1 MSKAKLL
8 VTLLADEYGDEP
20 RTLSREQIKDVAK
33 ANDINSLYRVL
44 NANNL
49 ADNGEYHFPPLGKS
63 QPSGKVPKIS
73 VPAKVAAVKPAAQP
87 APAAVVANLNADSS
101 GFSDNLIPAKDNM
114 YVPFGNFKM
123 VERVIAS
130 GMFYPT
136 FITGLSGNGKTYMVE
151 QACAKS
157 KREVI
162 RVNLTEETDEDDLI
176 GGFRLVNGE
185 TKFFKGPVIKA
196 MERGAVLLLD
206 EIDLVTPGKV
216 MCLQS
221 IMEGSGYFIKKTG
234 EYIAPNDGFT
244 VVATANTK
252 GKGSDDG
259 QFMGTNVLNEAF
271 LERFPVTFEQEYPS
285 IAIEK
290 KILRKHISDDHF
302 IGKLVDW
309 ADIIRKTYLDGG
321 VEEIISTRRLV
332 HIVKAYEIF
341 GERST
346 AIEVCTN
353 RFDEETKNAFMEL
366 YRKVDETVTVD
377 GEGDE

>member
-8 VTLLADEYGDEP
+8 VTLLAAEFGDSP
-20 RTLSREQIKDVAK
+20 QTLTREQIKEVAK

-63 QPSGKVPKIS
+63 QPSGKMPKIT
-73 VPAKVAAVKPAAQP
+73 VPAKVAAVKPVQD
-87 APAAVVANLNADSS
+87 APPAVVANLNADSS
-101 GFSDNLIPAKDNM
+101 GFSDNLIPAKDKM
-114 YVPFGNFKM
+114 YVPFGNYKM
-123 VERVIAS
+123 VETVIAS

-234 EYIAPNDGFT
+234 EYISPVDGFT

-271 LERFPVTFEQEYPS
+271 LERFPITFEQEYPS
-285 IAIEK
+285 IATEK

-332 HIVKAYEIF
+332 HIVKAYQIF

-353 RFDEETKNAFMEL
+353 RFDDETKNAFMEL
-366 YRKVDETVTVD
+366 YHKVDETVVAVT
-377 GEGDE
+377 GDSDE